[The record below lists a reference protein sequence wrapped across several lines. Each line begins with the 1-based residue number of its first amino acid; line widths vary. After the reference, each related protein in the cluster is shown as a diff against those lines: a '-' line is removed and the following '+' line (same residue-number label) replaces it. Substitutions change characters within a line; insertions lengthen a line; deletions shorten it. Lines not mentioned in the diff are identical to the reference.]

1 MSDSDSD
8 EEWETA
14 RREHKQQVQPDDGH
28 LSPAT
33 SVTSATSGGLD
44 EPEREERPARSP
56 LRLRTVPSSPHYRLS
71 SEDEDEDT
79 DVAVGGRVLS
89 DEMDDSDGTF
99 MDEVPSEDEQE
110 EEGASAPIA
119 YIGVAKPIKSL
130 RHAIEDIKAEV
141 LGPPPERPPS
151 VARAWKAA
159 DEERLLRA
167 IAGATEIPVP
177 EGGKG
182 PSYETFARAVG
193 REIEDVMV
201 HMQEAKGHAAMRL
214 ARKLLGMELLME
226 ATDQGEQ
233 FVEGDDLASY
243 LIREE
248 LEIRPHRA
256 LHVDVQQVCDR
267 LSLQVGGMQTGWN
280 VLREHKEMEDYDAN
294 LAVDIIEKGEQVF
307 ATDAQ
312 TCRPEDCSVEE
323 WEHNPLCRGCGV
335 VRLRIVRHYHNGR
348 LVPNSEVEAEREDL
362 AAQLTEYEAQHGV
375 RSLRERAQRAWDEH
389 PDRTGEED
397 DPSPAFGMMGRQ
409 ELVDEILATEIIEF
423 PLWASMYSEEGR
435 RLLELLPM
443 VRPLANSSAFSLT
456 AQSVVARHLMCPLLD
471 SCRSMSDV
479 RGWFVQ
485 HGDVQPS
492 KPISF
497 GSRRGLTAVRNT
509 HSVHERDGTEG
520 TGHANTERQVRPVS
534 DEALSVILLFFCCSL
549 RHCCSSVAKLS

>member
-1 MSDSDSD
+1 MSESDSD

-14 RREHKQQVQPDDGH
+14 KREHKQQVQPDDGR

-33 SVTSATSGGLD
+33 SVTSATSFSE
-44 EPEREERPARSP
+44 EPEPEQAPERPARSP
-56 LRLRTVPSSPHYRLS
+56 SAGGDGGLRLRAVPSSPHYQFS
-71 SEDEDEDT
+71 SEDEDT

-99 MDEVPSEDEQE
+99 MDEVPSEDDE
-110 EEGASAPIA
+110 EEDGASAPIA

-130 RHAIEDIKAEV
+130 RHAIEEIKSEV
-141 LGPPPERPPS
+141 LGPPPEHPPS
-151 VARAWKAA
+151 DPRPWKAA

-177 EGGKG
+177 EEGEG

-201 HMQEAKGHAAMRL
+201 HMQAAKGHAAMRL
-214 ARKLLGMELLME
+214 ARKVLGMELLME

-233 FVEGDDLASY
+233 FIEGEGGDDLASY

-248 LEIRPHRA
+248 LDVRPHRA

-267 LSLQVGGMQTGWN
+267 LGMPTGWN
-280 VLREHKEMEDYDAN
+280 VLREHKEIENYDAN

-312 TCRPEDCSVEE
+312 TCRPEDCPVEE

-362 AAQLTEYEAQHGV
+362 AAQLAEYEAQHGV

-397 DPSPAFGMMGRQ
+397 DRSPAFGMMGRQ
-409 ELVDEILATEIIEF
+409 DLMDEILATEIIEF

-435 RLLELLPM
+435 RLLELMPM
-443 VRPLANSSAFSLT
+443 VRPLANFSAFFLL
-456 AQSVVARHLMCPLLD
+456 VVDRHLMC
-471 SCRSMSDV
+471 
-479 RGWFVQ
+479 
-485 HGDVQPS
+485 
-492 KPISF
+492 
-497 GSRRGLTAVRNT
+497 
-509 HSVHERDGTEG
+509 
-520 TGHANTERQVRPVS
+520 TG
-534 DEALSVILLFFCCSL
+534 
-549 RHCCSSVAKLS
+549 